1 MNFLMPLVVFRVVGM
16 KMGTERV
23 NNIQLELGI
32 VRINVKNLRLNSK
45 VRISLQFGKSL

>member
-32 VRINVKNLRLNSK
+32 VQLILKISIRSK
-45 VRISLQFGKSL
+45 KLLMKL

>member
-32 VRINVKNLRLNSK
+32 VFKINVKNLN
-45 VRISLQFGKSL
+45 